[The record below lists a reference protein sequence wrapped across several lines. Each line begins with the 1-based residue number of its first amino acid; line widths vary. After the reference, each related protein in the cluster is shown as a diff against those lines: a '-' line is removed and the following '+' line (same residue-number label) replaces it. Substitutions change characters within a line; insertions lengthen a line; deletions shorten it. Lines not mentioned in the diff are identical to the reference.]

1 LGILLK
7 KGVIALSNTLQGS
20 IISGVY
26 DAEASAFEI
35 HKVKNFNTQS
45 VLNKVQCENLYR
57 YLLLHED
64 DEDGQIITLY
74 DQMPLMLTRQ
84 EICSLKKDLEQIKK
98 LYQ

>member
-1 LGILLK
+1 M
-7 KGVIALSNTLQGS
+7 SNTMQGS

-35 HKVKNFNTQS
+35 HKVKNFSTLS
-45 VLNKVQCENLYR
+45 VLNKSQCENLYN
-57 YLLLHED
+57 YLSLHED

-84 EICSLKKDLEQIKK
+84 EICSLKKDLENIKK

>member
-1 LGILLK
+1 M
-7 KGVIALSNTLQGS
+7 SNTMQGS

-35 HKVKNFNTQS
+35 HKVKNFSTQS
-45 VLNKVQCENLYR
+45 VLNKSQCENLYN
-57 YLLLHED
+57 YLSLHED

-84 EICSLKKDLEQIKK
+84 EICSLKKDLENIKK